1 MPNVE
6 LEASND
12 LFELAQATAIFADE
26 NIEFSFQVV
35 DDGVEVDITD
45 FDITFDLKQREYEG
59 SATEVT
65 KGDMGT
71 EIIDSSP
78 LVDPTIGEF
87 NIRLDGDVSAEL
99 WGEYFL
105 RVQVGT
111 GSSNRAKWRM
121 RVLLEA

>member
-26 NIEFSFQVV
+26 NIEFAFQVV

-45 FDITFDLKQREYEG
+45 FDITFDLKERAYEG
-59 SATEVT
+59 STAVAS
-65 KGDMGT
+65 KGDSGT
-71 EIIDSSP
+71 EIIDSTP
-78 LVDPTIGEF
+78 LVDPTVGEF
-87 NIRLDGDVSAEL
+87 KIRFDGDVSAEL

-105 RVQVGT
+105 RLQVGT